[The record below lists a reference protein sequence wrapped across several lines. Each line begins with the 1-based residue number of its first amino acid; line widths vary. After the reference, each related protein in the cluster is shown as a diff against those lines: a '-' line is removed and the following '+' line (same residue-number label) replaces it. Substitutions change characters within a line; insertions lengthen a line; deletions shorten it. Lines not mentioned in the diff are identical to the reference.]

1 MPLDAS
7 APVHHPLQ
15 VRLQKDAPAGGA
27 AGGAV
32 GARGGRDPRFGPGPR
47 TGTLR
52 AVNME
57 RTAGRKLVFLGP
69 SLGLAEARGLCP
81 DAEFLPPIRFGDLY
95 ALGCEPPGQVLIV
108 DGVFHD
114 STPVWQRE
122 ILQLLRT
129 GWRVLGASSMGALRA
144 LELEPYGM
152 IGLGRVFEWYR
163 SGRIEGDDEVAL
175 LHGTADMDYLPLTLP
190 LVDVR
195 HALGGLEAQG
205 ALAPA
210 QVSGIL
216 RAFKPMGHEMRTL
229 RALSAL
235 VRAEGADV
243 AAVRDRLSDRAHG
256 LKAQDA
262 RLALRV
268 LAGRLP
274 LPAAGVRWPDPVP
287 PPVEPEALF
296 QRRIRPLAGPS
307 LEVSEVLRAMAQQ
320 PEPWLRS
327 QRESSRR
334 WFLCDWVRVSG
345 QGPGAGE
352 RRAFALRHATGLA
365 RALGVPL
372 ARWCAASAL
381 RDDELAEWMAGLA
394 VESWLAGQSAQ
405 GLGIAHPLQGDEP
418 SLIPLVLVDWMRRH
432 GVEAP
437 PEHRAGTGHMAS
449 WLVRM
454 GPAFFGAPDYRPDV
468 ALIRT
473 VAATG
478 RLARWGRIAPAPA
491 PLDQAP

>member
-1 MPLDAS
+1 
-7 APVHHPLQ
+7 
-15 VRLQKDAPAGGA
+15 
-27 AGGAV
+27 
-32 GARGGRDPRFGPGPR
+32 
-47 TGTLR
+47 
-52 AVNME
+52 ME
-57 RTAGRKLVFLGP
+57 RAAGRKLVFLGP

-81 DAEFLPPIRFGDLY
+81 DAGFLPPIRFGDLY
-95 ALGCEPPGQVLIV
+95 ALSCEPPGQVLIV

-122 ILQLLRT
+122 ILQLLQT

-152 IGLGRVFEWYR
+152 IGLGRIFEWFR
-163 SGRIEGDDEVAL
+163 TGRIEGDDEVAL

-195 HALGGLEAQG
+195 HALSGLETQG

-210 QVSGIL
+210 QVSGVL
-216 RAFKPMGHEMRTL
+216 RAFKRMGHEVRTL
-229 RALSAL
+229 RALLAL

-243 AAVRDRLSDRAHG
+243 AAVRDRLSDRAQS

-274 LPAAGVRWPDPVP
+274 LPAAGMRWPDPIP

-296 QRRIRPLAGPS
+296 QRRIRPLAGPPF
-307 LEVSEVLRAMAQQ
+307 EVSDVLRAIAQQ
-320 PEPWLRS
+320 PEAWFRS

-345 QGPGAGE
+345 KGPGADDM
-352 RRAFALRHATGLA
+352 RDFAVRHATGLA
-365 RALGVPL
+365 RALGVSL
-372 ARWCAASAL
+372 ARWCVASAL
-381 RDDELAEWMAGLA
+381 CDDELPQWMAGLA
-394 VESWLAGQSAQ
+394 IEHWLTGQTAR
-405 GLGIAHPLQGDEP
+405 GLGIAHPLHGDEP

-437 PEHRAGTGHMAS
+437 PEHRASTGHMPHGWYGWDPRS
-449 WLVRM
+449 SVR
-454 GPAFFGAPDYRPDV
+454 
-468 ALIRT
+468 RT
-473 VAATG
+473 TIPMS
-478 RLARWGRIAPAPA
+478 R
-491 PLDQAP
+491 

>member
-1 MPLDAS
+1 
-7 APVHHPLQ
+7 
-15 VRLQKDAPAGGA
+15 
-27 AGGAV
+27 
-32 GARGGRDPRFGPGPR
+32 
-47 TGTLR
+47 
-52 AVNME
+52 ME

-262 RLALRV
+262 RSGVAGSGRPASATRRRGALARSGSA
-268 LAGRLP
+268 AGRARSLV
-274 LPAAGVRWPDPVP
+274 PAPDPPAGRSVARGVRGTARD
-287 PPVEPEALF
+287 
-296 QRRIRPLAGPS
+296 
-307 LEVSEVLRAMAQQ
+307 
-320 PEPWLRS
+320 
-327 QRESSRR
+327 
-334 WFLCDWVRVSG
+334 
-345 QGPGAGE
+345 GA
-352 RRAFALRHATGLA
+352 
-365 RALGVPL
+365 
-372 ARWCAASAL
+372 AA
-381 RDDELAEWMAGLA
+381 
-394 VESWLAGQSAQ
+394 
-405 GLGIAHPLQGDEP
+405 
-418 SLIPLVLVDWMRRH
+418 
-432 GVEAP
+432 
-437 PEHRAGTGHMAS
+437 
-449 WLVRM
+449 
-454 GPAFFGAPDYRPDV
+454 
-468 ALIRT
+468 
-473 VAATG
+473 
-478 RLARWGRIAPAPA
+478 
-491 PLDQAP
+491 

>member
-1 MPLDAS
+1 
-7 APVHHPLQ
+7 
-15 VRLQKDAPAGGA
+15 
-27 AGGAV
+27 
-32 GARGGRDPRFGPGPR
+32 
-47 TGTLR
+47 
-52 AVNME
+52 ME

-95 ALGCEPPGQVLIV
+95 ALSCEPPGQVLIV

-122 ILQLLRT
+122 ILQLLQT

-152 IGLGRVFEWYR
+152 IGLGSVFEWYR
-163 SGRIEGDDEVAL
+163 AGRIEGDDEVAL

-195 HALGGLEAQG
+195 HALGGLETQG
-205 ALAPA
+205 ALAPT

-216 RAFKPMGHEMRTL
+216 RAFKRMGHEVRTL
-229 RALSAL
+229 RALLAL
-235 VRAEGADV
+235 VRTEGADV
-243 AAVRDRLSDRAHG
+243 AAVRDRLSDRAHS

-274 LPAAGVRWPDPVP
+274 LPAAGVRWPDPIP

-296 QRRIRPLAGPS
+296 QRRIRPLAGPP
-307 LEVSEVLRAMAQQ
+307 LEVSDVLRTMAQQ
-320 PEPWLRS
+320 PEPWLRP
-327 QRESSRR
+327 QREGSRR

-345 QGPGAGE
+345 QGPDAGE

-365 RALGVPL
+365 RALDVSL
-372 ARWCAASAL
+372 ARWCAASAV

-394 VESWLAGQSAQ
+394 VEHWLTGQTAR

-437 PEHRAGTGHMAS
+437 PEHRASTGHMAS
-449 WLVRM
+449 WLVGM
-454 GPAFFGAPDYRPDV
+454 GPAFFGAPDYFPDV

-473 VAATG
+473 VAANG
-478 RLARWGRIAPAPA
+478 RLARWGRIAQARA
-491 PLDQAP
+491 PLDNAP